1 MHDGNQG
8 TVKHCSE
15 GESLVAASTTNG
27 LEPAR
32 QSSARDNVL
41 GASLEV
47 TTDGEANDIH
57 DRATNKESSTSD
69 LIAEDEYQDESIVD
83 IFDVIG
89 ELAQEDKLISEAM
102 GY

>member
-1 MHDGNQG
+1 MHDGKQD

-15 GESLVAASTTNG
+15 GQSIVAAVTKNDLG
-27 LEPAR
+27 PAR
-32 QSSARDNVL
+32 RSSARENVL

-47 TTDGEANDIH
+47 TTDGEANGTRDIV
-57 DRATNKESSTSD
+57 TNEEASTSD
-69 LIAEDEYQDESIVD
+69 PIAGDLYRDDSNVD